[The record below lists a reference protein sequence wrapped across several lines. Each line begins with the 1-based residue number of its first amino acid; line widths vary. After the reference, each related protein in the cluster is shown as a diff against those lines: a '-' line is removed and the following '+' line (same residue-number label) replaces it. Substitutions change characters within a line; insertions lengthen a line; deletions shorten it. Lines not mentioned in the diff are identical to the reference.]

1 MPSDKNI
8 LKKPEKPVVPIV
20 PPKVKKRYTV
30 TVEGMVPVKM
40 ELDVWAFDEEEALA
54 LIDNPSMVRLRD
66 RPQLDLPRI
75 RKKKVQIKEF
85 LTSLVKLVRN
95 F

>member
-8 LKKPEKPVVPIV
+8 LKNPEKPVI

-30 TVEGMVPVKM
+30 TVEGTVPVKM
-40 ELDVWAFDEEEALA
+40 ELEVWAFDEEEALK
-54 LIDNPSMVRLRD
+54 LIDNPSMSKLKD
-66 RPQLDLPRI
+66 RPQLDIVRI

-85 LTSLVKLVRN
+85 ATSLVKLVKS